1 VIEEVA
7 ARGAPG
13 LLTASAQAES
23 REARRVLGRRIY
35 ADVTRR
41 KKLMLGLLG
50 PLLLLLVLADIS
62 IGPSGLTIL
71 DVAKIIAMPS
81 SADITR
87 YAIVWEIRLPMA
99 LMAVVVGASLAIAG
113 AEMQTILNNP
123 LASPFTLGISAAA
136 SFGAAVA
143 LVLGVSIVPFADGIF
158 FVAGNAF
165 LFAMLAALIIF
176 SFSMMRG
183 VTAET
188 MVLLGIALVFLFQA
202 LLALLQYVASEQAL
216 QQVVFWSLGSLAKAS
231 WPKLGLTALMVVI
244 SVPFFMRASWQL
256 TALRLGDERA
266 RALGVDVQRLRL
278 LVLVGV
284 SLLAATAVAFVGTI
298 GFVGLVG
305 PHVARML
312 VGEEQRY
319 FLPASALAGAILL
332 AATSLVSKAVLP
344 GVIIPVGIITALI
357 GVPFFLALIFSRR
370 RQLWS

>member
-1 VIEEVA
+1 VIENVA
-7 ARGAPG
+7 APGAPG
-13 LLTASAQAES
+13 RLAASDQAA
-23 REARRVLGRRIY
+23 ARLALGRRIY
-35 ADVTRR
+35 TDVTRR
-41 KKLMLGLLG
+41 KRVMLGLLG
-50 PLLLLLVLADIS
+50 PLLILLVLADVS
-62 IGPSGLTIL
+62 IGPSGLTVLEVARIIL
-71 DVAKIIAMPS
+71 MPS

-87 YAIVWEIRLPMA
+87 YAIVWDIRLPMA
-99 LMAVVVGASLAIAG
+99 LMAVAVGASLAIAG

-143 LVLGVSIVPFADGIF
+143 LVLGVSIVPFATDIF

-165 LFAMLAALIIF
+165 VFAMVAASIIF
-176 SFSMMRG
+176 AFSMMRG
-183 VTAET
+183 VSAET

-202 LLALLQYVASEQAL
+202 LLALLQYIASEQAL

-231 WPKLGLTALMVVI
+231 WPKLGLTALAVVLTT
-244 SVPFFMRASWQL
+244 PFFMRASWQL

-319 FLPASALAGAILL
+319 FLPASAIAGAILL
-332 AATSLVSKAVLP
+332 AATSLVSKAILP